1 VKIKDLLEEER
12 DFLASWSDLI
22 STMHKVDSKLSKLH
36 DVVIGDKEFGTE
48 GIIQKLKN
56 IETDLDEIKKY
67 DFEYIEKQIED
78 LKTFKSKLIGF
89 SVAVSVTAGFIWA
102 LILKLFDKN

>member
-89 SVAVSVTAGFIWA
+89 SVAAGFIWA
-102 LILKLFDKN
+102 LILELFDKVFKK

>member
-1 VKIKDLLEEER
+1 MKIKDLLEEER
-12 DFLASWSDLI
+12 DFLASWADLV

-89 SVAVSVTAGFIWA
+89 SIAAGLIWA
-102 LILKLFDKN
+102 LILKLFDKVFNN